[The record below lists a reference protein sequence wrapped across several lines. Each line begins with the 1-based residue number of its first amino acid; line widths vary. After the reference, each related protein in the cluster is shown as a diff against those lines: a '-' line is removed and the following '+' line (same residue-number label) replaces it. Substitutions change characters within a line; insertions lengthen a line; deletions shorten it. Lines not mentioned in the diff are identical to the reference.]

1 MLKKKLWINGKVLS
15 IYELVC
21 AEYSTEYIKQK

>member
-1 MLKKKLWINGKVLS
+1 MLKKTGINGKVLS